1 MTRVDRRQTAVAWR
15 WHGGGR
21 TGGDLGGTA
30 IRRYGDT
37 ASIAGT
43 GGTAER
49 RNGGHGVTAGTAS
62 ITGAGG
68 TR

>member
-1 MTRVDRRQTAVAWR
+1 MAVA
-15 WHGGGR
+15 GR
-21 TGGDLGGTA
+21 VA
-30 IRRYGDT
+30 IWAVRRYGDT